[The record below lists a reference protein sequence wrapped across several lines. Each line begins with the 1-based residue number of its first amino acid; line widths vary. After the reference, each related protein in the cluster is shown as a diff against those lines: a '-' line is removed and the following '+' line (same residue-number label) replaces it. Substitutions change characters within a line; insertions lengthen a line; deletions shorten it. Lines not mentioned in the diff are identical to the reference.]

1 MEFDKLMK
9 YQDMVQNRLRKEQ
22 NLDRKIDLL
31 SIINQLT
38 AGPKNLVQKEQILVE
53 TSARG
58 ITFDQANDLLE
69 KLIEER
75 VIIENPKG
83 SIRKR

>member
-83 SIRKR
+83 FIRKR